1 MELESSLGMTV
12 DESQT
17 AEFGWLEASIATTL
31 GGDVDVTVT
40 GFIPDRRRLAMTRVD
55 ATRRLAV
62 SGTFAYTV
70 AKPVGGDDVD
80 DTSAELAAFDTL
92 KQKLDDE
99 SALKTDLNA
108 NLAIDGNQ
116 ASVTAAPAPTVKVSV
131 EVSIVA
137 AVEVA
142 DNGESGA
149 AVDSGETNAV
159 FDAIGAVIDA
169 KVADLTSGTTL
180 TDALV
185 ESGFDGITAEVN
197 VETILTNAPP
207 SPPPLSPPSP
217 PPQPPPPPSPSPPP
231 LCATECGIYSDGADD
246 WKVRPFPPPPPRT
259 HLPSSPPLL
268 PRPSPRPTPSPT
280 RAARLFHRA
289 TPSAAATSPSTRAT
303 WAGGSTGAALR
314 RRARGRTAAP
324 TTRCARRRGR
334 RRRPFAR
341 ARRSARAGAR
351 SPSARRR
358 CERIRGS
365 GTSA

>member
-1 MELESSLGMTV
+1 
-12 DESQT
+12 
-17 AEFGWLEASIATTL
+17 
-31 GGDVDVTVT
+31 
-40 GFIPDRRRLAMTRVD
+40 MTRVD

-217 PPQPPPPPSPSPPP
+217 PTQPPPPPSPSPPP
-231 LCATECGIYSDGADD
+231 MCATECGIYSDGADK
-246 WKVRPFPPPPPRT
+246 WKVRPAPPPPPRT
-259 HLPSSPPLL
+259 HLPSSRPLVLPHRPPA
-268 PRPSPRPTPSPT
+268 RPAS
-280 RAARLFHRA
+280 
-289 TPSAAATSPSTRAT
+289 
-303 WAGGSTGAALR
+303 STGRLSLPPQ
-314 RRARGRTAAP
+314 RARVPGGQAGLPVPPSDNGPGAVLQLRLLAVPDAREEDADGSRVQGEARVRAQDRHVREEGAEEAVEAAQVP
-324 TTRCARRRGR
+324 EEVGDGR
-334 RRRPFAR
+334 RRRVHEPQDA
-341 ARRSARAGAR
+341 AQVPDVVRRLRLTGRNGSNSPNNAGM
-351 SPSARRR
+351 
-358 CERIRGS
+358 
-365 GTSA
+365 